1 MLSQSYV
8 CPPDPLSFIYPLAV
22 HLPSAIPE
30 LSFPQGQKK
39 ARRVTSRYSPSP
51 FCSFYMGESV
61 RFSVRNYKSVIP
73 QQKTHQFPHIKWHR
87 IRSRNCPPH
96 ADTQHA
102 LPGHSISSGEPVM
115 KYRAMISGAQHAPTL
130 FQTAITHP
138 SWSVSYLR
146 RITSCPVKSSVA
158 PCSFS

>member
-1 MLSQSYV
+1 MFLLYHV
-8 CPPDPLSFIYPLAV
+8 GLYHA
-22 HLPSAIPE
+22 
-30 LSFPQGQKK
+30 
-39 ARRVTSRYSPSP
+39 Y
-51 FCSFYMGESV
+51 
-61 RFSVRNYKSVIP
+61 FSVRCCLRYNSVSFLSTHELKVKKPHFSSSVFLFTAIFLGFLIIKNKHYVIP
-73 QQKTHQFPHIKWHR
+73 PRKTHQFPHIKQHH
-87 IRSRNCPPH
+87 IRFRNCPHH
-96 ADTQHA
+96 ADTNHA
-102 LPGHSISSGEPVM
+102 LPGHSTSSGEPVM